1 MNTSSLIYV
10 CMYVCMC
17 MYDHFN
23 RFRFTAAKI
32 SKLLLMAVSTAVLVR
47 EKIDNAV
54 RSSSFQHAYTTT
66 TAANTTAAD
75 VDNNGH
81 DSDPEA
87 IDMEESSDLKQGAG
101 ILLAFKKKMTL

>member
-1 MNTSSLIYV
+1 
-10 CMYVCMC
+10 MC
-17 MYDHFN
+17 VYDHFN

-32 SKLLLMAVSTAVLVR
+32 SKLSLMAASTAVLVR
-47 EKIDNAV
+47 EKIDSAV

-66 TAANTTAAD
+66 TTTTAPE

-81 DSDPEA
+81 DSDLEA

-101 ILLAFKKKMTL
+101 ILLAFKKNKTL

>member
-1 MNTSSLIYV
+1 MYV
-10 CMYVCMC
+10 CLYVCMC
-17 MYDHFN
+17 VYDHFN

-32 SKLLLMAVSTAVLVR
+32 SKLSLMAASTAVLVR

-66 TAANTTAAD
+66 TAANTTAE

-81 DSDPEA
+81 DSDPEV

-101 ILLAFKKKMTL
+101 ILLLAFKKKMTL